1 MPGLD
6 LGIHAFLCSGSAA
19 ISWMAGSDPRIE
31 SRDGHDGANWAN
43 SITRTILV
51 RGGSERV
58 KWRLFTEAELASG
71 GAVTLDGTRAHYLR
85 NVLRLAP
92 GAEVALFNGR
102 DGEFRARIERLG
114 KSEAE
119 LLAGERLRPQAP
131 EPDVWL
137 LFAPIKRQ
145 AIDLLAE
152 KATELGVG
160 RLMPVITRHTDV
172 TRVATERLTAIAIEA
187 AEQCGRL
194 SVPAVEAPRPLDA
207 ILSGWHSQRRLYVCA
222 EQGAAAPIA
231 EVAAHGTK
239 APFALLVGPE
249 GGFAA
254 SELDHLRN
262 LDFVSALDLGPRI
275 LRAETAALAALAIL
289 QAWLGDWS

>member
-1 MPGLD
+1 
-6 LGIHAFLCSGSAA
+6 
-19 ISWMAGSDPRIE
+19 
-31 SRDGHDGANWAN
+31 
-43 SITRTILV
+43 V
-51 RGGSERV
+51 RERADRGP
-58 KWRLFTEAELASG
+58 KWRLFTTADLASG
-71 GAVTLDGTRAHYLR
+71 GDITLDAARAHYLR
-85 NVLRLAP
+85 NVLRLGP
-92 GAEVALFNGR
+92 GDEVALFNGR
-102 DGEFRARIERLG
+102 DGEFRATISRLG
-114 KSEAE
+114 KSEAA
-119 LLAGERLRPQAP
+119 LMAGERLRAQAP

-152 KATELGVG
+152 KATELGVA

-172 TRVATERLTAIAIEA
+172 TRVATERLAAIAIEA

-194 SVPAVEAPRPLDA
+194 TVPAVDAPQKLDQIIA
-207 ILSGWHSQRRLYVCA
+207 GWKDARRLYVCA
-222 EQGAAAPIA
+222 EQGAAEPIA
-231 EVAAHGTK
+231 QIAAAAAK

-262 LDFVSALDLGPRI
+262 LAFVSALDLGPRI

>member
-1 MPGLD
+1 V
-6 LGIHAFLCSGSAA
+6 
-19 ISWMAGSDPRIE
+19 RE
-31 SRDGHDGANWAN
+31 
-43 SITRTILV
+43 RTD
-51 RGGSERV
+51 RGV
-58 KWRLFTEAELASG
+58 KWRLFTEADLAAG
-71 GAVTLDGTRAHYLR
+71 GTVTLDAARAHYLR
-85 NVLRLAP
+85 NVLRL
-92 GAEVALFNGR
+92 GLGDEVALFNGR
-102 DGEFRARIERLG
+102 DGEFRASIARLS
-114 KSEAE
+114 KSAAV
-119 LLAGERLRPQAP
+119 LTAGARLRAQAQ
-131 EPDVWL
+131 EPDIWL

-152 KATELGVG
+152 KATELGIG

-172 TRVATERLTAIAIEA
+172 TRVATERLAAIAIEA

-194 SVPAVEAPRPLDA
+194 SVPSVDAPQKLDR
-207 ILSGWHSQRRLYVCA
+207 ILAGWDAQRRLYVCA
-222 EQGAAAPIA
+222 EQGRAEPIAHVAAAAP
-231 EVAAHGTK
+231 K

-262 LDFVSALDLGPRI
+262 LDFVSALKLGPRT